1 MKPIIEELTNRGCN
15 MEETM
20 ARFLDNE
27 DFYEECLVE
36 MLGDAEFENLGKAI
50 ESNNVK
56 DGFASAHTLKGV
68 IANMG
73 ITPMYETVCR
83 IVEPFRA
90 GNEDGV
96 AEAYKELL
104 EEREEY
110 RELIA
115 KLC

>member
-1 MKPIIEELTNRGCN
+1 MKPIIEELKNKGCN
-15 MEETM
+15 MEETL

-27 DFYEECLVE
+27 DFYEEYLVE
-36 MLGDAEFENLGKAI
+36 MLNDVEFENLGKAI
-50 ESNNVK
+50 ETHNVK

-73 ITPMYETVCR
+73 ITPMYETVCK

-104 EEREEY
+104 KEREEY
-110 RELIA
+110 RDLA
-115 KLC
+115 TKLC